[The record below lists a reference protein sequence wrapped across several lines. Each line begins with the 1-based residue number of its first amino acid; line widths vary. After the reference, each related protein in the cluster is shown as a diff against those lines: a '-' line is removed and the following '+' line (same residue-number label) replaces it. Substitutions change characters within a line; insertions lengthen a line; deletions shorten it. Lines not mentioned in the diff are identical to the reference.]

1 MSGKKGM
8 KVPKKSLDNLTGKGR
23 FAKDKEIAKEC
34 QKLAVAKRKENQE
47 KQKEIEKSADIL
59 MRLLSKQ
66 IKNKATGEEITQK
79 EAMLLTLLNK
89 ALVEQDLNAMKM
101 ILQIIGEIDNKLVSI
116 NMTNRNA
123 NISIDELKALK
134 SEIEKDE

>member
-8 KVPKKSLDNLTGKGR
+8 NVPQKSLDNLTGKGR

-34 QKLAVAKRKENQE
+34 QKLSVEKRKQNTEE
-47 KQKEIEKSADIL
+47 RKQIEKSADIL
-59 MRLLSKQ
+59 LRLLDKS

-89 ALVEQDLNAMKM
+89 ALVEQDLNAMKL
-101 ILQIIGEIDNKLVSI
+101 ILQLIGDLDNKLSI
-116 NMTNRNA
+116 NMTSRNT
-123 NISIDELKALK
+123 NVSIEEIKALK
-134 SEIEKDE
+134 AEIEADDA